1 MNKTGETDLNEST
14 GFDDK
19 NTTTNSGSDPT
30 NNQSNSNLIPEGSI
44 PSSGLSDGL
53 NQNSSDN
60 HSNSGKE
67 TTSDEPFVSKDD
79 HLYENHTKPKLTRN
93 YFCFDCGAIMTTLED
108 KNQHDLIEKERR
120 NKNNDSDHS
129 V

>member
-53 NQNSSDN
+53 NQNSSGN

-67 TTSDEPFVSKDD
+67 TTSDKPYVPKEAY
-79 HLYENHTKPKLTRN
+79 LYENQAKLKLTRN

>member
-1 MNKTGETDLNEST
+1 MNKSEETNLKEST

-19 NTTTNSGSDPT
+19 NTKTNSDPDPI
-30 NNQSNSNLIPEGSI
+30 NNQSNSNLNPEGNISN
-44 PSSGLSDGL
+44 SGISDGL
-53 NQNSSDN
+53 NQNSSNN

-67 TTSDEPFVSKDD
+67 TTSDEPFVSKDS
-79 HLYENHTKPKLTRN
+79 HLYENQTRLKLTRN

-120 NKNNDSDHS
+120 NKHYDSDHS
-129 V
+129 E